1 MIIPGVQKP
10 HWRPCWSQ
18 NACWSGV
25 EGRAVGHALDR
36 LDLGAVGLDGEH
48 RAGLGALAVDVD
60 RARAAVARVAA
71 DVRAGQP
78 EDVAQ
83 QMDEQEP
90 RLDVGLAGL
99 AVDGER
105 DVVGA
110 SSSSSSPQ
118 RESAVDGGPKR
129 ADGHLGDHRPLVVGR
144 SVAVGRRAA
153 LGRGRVAGLAEERPR
168 SGAGP

>member
-18 NACWSGV
+18 NACWSGWRV
-25 EGRAVGHALDR
+25 APSAMPSIVLISRAVR
-36 LDLGAVGLDGEH
+36 LDGEH

-60 RARAAVARVAA
+60 GARAAVAGVAA

-83 QMDEQEP
+83 QVDEQEA

-99 AVDGER
+99 AVDG
-105 DVVGA
+105 DA
-110 SSSSSSPQ
+110 
-118 RESAVDGGPKR
+118 
-129 ADGHLGDHRPLVVGR
+129 
-144 SVAVGRRAA
+144 
-153 LGRGRVAGLAEERPR
+153 
-168 SGAGP
+168 